1 MARRDPVNDQD
12 KKKIT
17 KEGVSKALQLLKYM
31 LPYKAY
37 FIIGMLFL
45 VFSSL
50 TALTFP
56 YVTGQLVDSAV
67 GKVQQYDR
75 NTIALSMMGIL
86 LAQGVF
92 SYTRVWLFARVSEF
106 TLRDIRLALYSRI
119 ISLPLPFYEQ
129 RRVGELT
136 SRLTADAGQLYD
148 VLTFTLAEFFRQI
161 LTLVVGI
168 SLISYTN
175 GRLTLVMLSSFP
187 FLVAGAMFF
196 GRFIRQ
202 LSKKSQDELA
212 QANVVAE
219 ETLQGIQVVK
229 AFTNEHYEVNRY
241 RAALEKVVGNSLK
254 SAQYRGTFFS
264 FVIFSIFGGIV
275 LVLWYGLGLVATGEM
290 TIGSLVSFIIYTT
303 FIGGAVGG
311 LGDLYGQLQKTI
323 GASERIGE
331 IIDTVGEL
339 DPSKE
344 TPQVRLAGKIRFD
357 KVTFSYPSRPDQ
369 AVLTALNFTVGAG
382 ETVALVGASGAGKST
397 TFQLLMRHYAL
408 ESGTISVDDTNI
420 QDLDLRLLRHNIGVV
435 PQEVILFGGSIAE
448 NIAYGKPNA
457 SIDEIR
463 EAARQANALEFIDSF
478 ADGLDTVVG
487 ERGIKLSGGQRQRIA
502 IARALLKDPAILL
515 LDEATS
521 SLDAES
527 EALVQQAL
535 DILMKGRT
543 TLVIAHRLSTIR
555 NVDRILVIDQGQ
567 VIEEGTHEELAS
579 RDGGQYANLLK
590 LQFAQVEA
598 VQD

>member
-17 KEGVSKALQLLKYM
+17 KEGLSKALKLLRYM

-45 VFSSL
+45 VYSSL

-67 GKVQQYDR
+67 GKVQQFDR
-75 NTIALSMMGIL
+75 NTIALSMMAIL
-86 LAQGVF
+86 LAQGLF
-92 SYTRVWLFARVSEF
+92 SYTRVWLFARVSEY
-106 TLRDIRLALYSRI
+106 TLRDIRMALYSRI

-161 LTLVVGI
+161 LTLIVGI

-241 RAALEKVVGNSLK
+241 RTALEKVVGNSLK
-254 SAQYRGTFFS
+254 TAQYRGTFFS

-275 LVLWYGLGLVATGEM
+275 LVLWYGLGLVAEGSM
-290 TIGSLVSFIIYTT
+290 TIGNLVSFIIYTT

-331 IIDTVGEL
+331 IIDTIGEL
-339 DPSKE
+339 DPSEE
-344 TPQVRLAGKIRFD
+344 TPHVRLEGKIRFD
-357 KVTFSYPSRPDQ
+357 NVGFAYPSRPDQ
-369 AVLTALNFTVGAG
+369 EVLKGLSFEVNAG
-382 ETVALVGASGAGKST
+382 ETVALVGSSGAGKST
-397 TFQLLMRHYAL
+397 TFQLLMRHYEIENGA
-408 ESGTISVDDTNI
+408 ISVDDINI
-420 QDLDLRLLRHNIGVV
+420 NDLDLRLLRYNIGVV
-435 PQEVILFGGSIAE
+435 PQEVILFGGTIAE
-448 NIAYGKPNA
+448 NISYGKPGA
-457 SIDEIR
+457 TIDEIR
-463 EAARQANALEFIDSF
+463 DAAQKANALEFIDSF
-478 ADGLDTVVG
+478 QDGLETIVG

-535 DILMKGRT
+535 DLLMKGRT

-567 VIEEGTHEELAS
+567 VLEQGTHDELANL
-579 RDGGQYANLLK
+579 DGGQYANLLK
-590 LQFAQVEA
+590 LQFAQVETA
-598 VQD
+598 AQ